1 MKRGKLVKA
10 GLGGGGWILEADDG
24 KRYQLAGDVPK
35 ELAGQRVEVRGNEI
49 ESYGFVMTGDPTLE
63 VEKIT
68 AL

>member
-1 MKRGKLVKA
+1 VKGKLVRVD
-10 GLGGGGWILEADDG
+10 LGGGGWILEGDDG

-35 ELAGQRVEVRGNEI
+35 ELAGRRVDVRGKAV

>member
-1 MKRGKLVKA
+1 MKGKLVRA
-10 GLGGGGWILEADDG
+10 DLGGGGWILEADDG

-35 ELAGQRVEVRGNEI
+35 GLDGRRVEVRGKAV
-49 ESYGFVMTGDPTLE
+49 ESHGFLMTGDPTLE